1 MPTKVI
7 NNRMEVMC
15 VCGLWGRMSD
25 LGGFDENGKQL
36 VSFVCACEGPKP
48 NWERPFEEQIE

>member
-1 MPTKVI
+1 
-7 NNRMEVMC
+7 MC